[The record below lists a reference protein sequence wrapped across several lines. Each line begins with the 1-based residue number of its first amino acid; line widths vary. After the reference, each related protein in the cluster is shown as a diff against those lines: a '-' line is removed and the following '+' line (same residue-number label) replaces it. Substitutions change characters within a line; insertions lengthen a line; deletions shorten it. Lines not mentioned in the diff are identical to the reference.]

1 MADAHTPNHNFTLP
15 EIGAA
20 KDTWGT
26 SLNANWTALDTLLRT
41 NPATAVFLPRAG
53 GTMAGAINM
62 GANQIT
68 NLAAST
74 AAGHAVRQ
82 DQVLLRTG
90 GSMLGNIAMGGNK
103 ITGLGAAS
111 AAADAVRRDQ
121 VILADGSQELTSFL
135 VVRSG
140 GVDKLRMYNT
150 SYSNADFGVIR
161 INNDGVLALIA
172 APSGSSPY
180 YFKSSSGTPDNNWDV
195 MTRGMSDSRY
205 MQQTWALT
213 AGDGLQG
220 GGSGAAN
227 RTISVDSTV
236 VRTSGA
242 QSIAGTKTFQG
253 NVVFRS
259 DQQTTYFD
267 INDATQRD
275 LVQVRRSGNGQWFIR
290 LLANNT
296 FEIAGAGSNMMR
308 IGAPVEL
315 GLGDGPIY
323 LENNADDGN
332 GTGLCIRTSNNPT
345 GNGMI
350 FSVRSSGGALGFA
363 VQQDKV
369 SIGRA
374 AAYIGADSQGAG
386 GGLIMHLGLSAGA
399 VGTHAFA
406 ADVVTSAG
414 KSIGDTSPGANLRL
428 SNAEG
433 AADGSL
439 AGTWRCLGRVV
450 GGSSGWTS
458 RSTLWLRIS

>member
-26 SLNANWTALDTLLRT
+26 SLNANWSALDTLLRT
-41 NPATAVFLPRAG
+41 NPTTALFLPRAG
-53 GTMAGAINM
+53 GTMGGAINM

-68 NLAAST
+68 NLAASS

-90 GSMLGNIAMGGNK
+90 GSMTGAIAMGGNK

-121 VILADGSQELTSFL
+121 VVLADGSQEITSFL

-150 SYSNADFGVIR
+150 TYSNADFGVIR
-161 INNDGVLALIA
+161 VNNDGTLALIA
-172 APSGSSPY
+172 APSGSNPY
-180 YFKSSSGTPDNNWDV
+180 YFKSASGTPDNNWDV

-205 MQQTWALT
+205 MQQTWTLST
-213 AGDGLQG
+213 GSGLQG

-242 QSIAGTKTFQG
+242 QTIAGTKTFTG
-253 NVVFRS
+253 NLVCTT
-259 DQQTTYFD
+259 DTQATYFD
-267 INDATQRD
+267 ADAAERSA
-275 LVQVRRSGNGQWFIR
+275 LVFRRSLAVQFAAYQMVSGGLELRGSGNNPLQISAPTQW
-290 LLANNT
+290 A
-296 FEIAGAGSNMMR
+296 
-308 IGAPVEL
+308 
-315 GLGDGPIY
+315 LGDGLIY
-323 LENNADDGN
+323 LENHNDDGN
-332 GTGLCIRTSNNPT
+332 GAGLCIRTSTNPT

-374 AAYIGADSQGAG
+374 AAYIGADNQGAG
-386 GGLIMHLGLSAGA
+386 GGLIMHLGLAAGA
-399 VGTHAFA
+399 VGTYAFA
-406 ADVVTSAG
+406 ADIVTISN
-414 KSIGDTSPGANLRL
+414 KTLGDTSPGADLRL

-433 AADGSL
+433 AAAGSL